1 MDRDVKKRKK
11 RTQLLGLLTVFDLDG
26 SVVGYMSVAMCDFIG
41 SHYGKYLDALA
52 KRAER
57 ERAKKERKR

>member
-1 MDRDVKKRKK
+1 MKPKRKQ
-11 RTQLLGLLTVFDLDG
+11 RTQSPWLRPVFDLDG
-26 SVVGYMSVAMCDFIG
+26 SIIGYMSVAMCDFIG